1 LKIAD
6 LCPRQSSIKN
16 QKSTMLF
23 PALQMS
29 TNDPLFWIMI
39 VIAASF
45 VIISIAMVAM
55 AVFVNRAVKSVNRL
69 EEKME
74 PLIEKV
80 TVVSEQG
87 KQIAVQG
94 KFIAEQFSVVSSHLA
109 TATMHVSDS
118 LAIIKGEVAE
128 LKVLVSDTAFEARDK
143 VELVSNTID
152 RTHRQVAMTTDFIHS
167 KVIEPAREL
176 AAIMAGFRRGL
187 EVLVAPVPKPIN
199 QTYGE
204 DEMFIG

>member
-1 LKIAD
+1 MNFL
-6 LCPRQSSIKN
+6 
-16 QKSTMLF
+16 
-23 PALQMS
+23 ALQIN
-29 TNDPLFWIMI
+29 THDPLFWIMI

-45 VIISIAMVAM
+45 VIIAIAMVAI
-55 AVFVNRAVKSVNRL
+55 AVYVNRAVKSVNRL
-69 EEKME
+69 EQKME
-74 PLIEKV
+74 PLIERV

-94 KFIAEQFSVVSSHLA
+94 KFIAEQFSVVSNHLA
-109 TATMHVSDS
+109 TATQHFSES

-128 LKVLVSDTAFEARDK
+128 LKVLVSDTALEARDK

-152 RTHRQVAMTTDFIHS
+152 RTHRQVAQTTDFIHS